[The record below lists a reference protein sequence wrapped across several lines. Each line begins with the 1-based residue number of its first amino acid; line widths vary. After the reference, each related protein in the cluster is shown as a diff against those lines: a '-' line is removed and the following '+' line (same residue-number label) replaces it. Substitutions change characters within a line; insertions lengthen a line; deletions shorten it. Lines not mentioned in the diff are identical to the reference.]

1 MKTKYNKEFIKE
13 FREAYASII
22 YDMCNS
28 HTFHDDSACFFE
40 AMCQRY
46 TTDRFKYFTYI
57 YQPTFVR
64 EEWQLKFQIS
74 LFYQLKFFYK
84 KN

>member
-1 MKTKYNKEFIKE
+1 MVKTPIAIKINSSKKPIVTKNKKDLIVKTKYNKEFIQE

-28 HTFHDDSACFFE
+28 YTFHDDSACFFE

-57 YQPTFVR
+57 Y
-64 EEWQLKFQIS
+64 
-74 LFYQLKFFYK
+74 
-84 KN
+84 